1 MASIGATVQSTLD
14 PFAVQLKMGE
24 ADLRYAL
31 AGVVTPQPG
40 SVMSYKSGVFV
51 DGAIS
56 GTTLGDAEH
65 GGLRVTPG
73 ATGANPTVLVNKGN
87 CLIDTPGQGPY
98 LAGLDSQKTVQLA
111 SPSSTQRRLD
121 LIVAR
126 VYDDRN
132 TAIAS
137 AAGDRRFVVQA
148 VTGDNTSGTP
158 VLPTSTL
165 PVNGWIP
172 LASVLVEANGTT
184 LTITNLRGP
193 GLVARGGRR
202 ILYGAD
208 AKITSAAFLEA
219 GAYAG
224 DQRYVVGHPFPNQT
238 YYVSSDAG
246 VAGWRGD
253 SGKLVYTQNV
263 PTASPANLRI
273 QGNSSA
279 QADLVSITIPAFGIP
294 VVLTPAARINPVQD
308 KELNWELRTLVNGS
322 VVNFAGTD
330 SFAWG
335 GSVSKAQS
343 VAGLTVGPFT
353 AAATAKADVFFRF
366 SPSMTTG
373 LTIPTADTGQHL
385 LQVIVEPANIDP
397 IRMWL

>member
-1 MASIGATVQSTLD
+1 MAAIGTTVQSTLD
-14 PFAVQLKMGE
+14 PWAVQLKLGE

-31 AGVVTPQPG
+31 AGFAQPAPG
-40 SVMSYKSGVFV
+40 SVMSYKSGVFA
-51 DGAIS
+51 GGSIS
-56 GTTLGDAEH
+56 GTTLGDADH
-65 GGLRVTPG
+65 SGMRVTVG
-73 ATGANPTVLVNKGN
+73 ATGANPTALVNIGN

-98 LAGLDSQKTVQLA
+98 LCGLDSQKTVALA
-111 SPSSTQRRLD
+111 SPHATQRRLD

-158 VLPTSTL
+158 TLPTATL
-165 PVNGWIP
+165 PANGWIP
-172 LASVLVEANGTT
+172 LASVLIEANGTT
-184 LTITNLRGP
+184 LTVTNMRGP

-202 ILYGAD
+202 ILYGND

-253 SGKLVYTQNV
+253 GGKLVYT
-263 PTASPANLRI
+263 ASPPDTGNVRV
-273 QGNSSA
+273 QGTTST
-279 QADLVSITIPAFGIP
+279 QADMVSVAIPAFGIP
-294 VVLTPAARINPVQD
+294 VVVTPSARINPVQD
-308 KELNWELRTLVNGS
+308 KELNWELRTLVAG
-322 VVNFAGTD
+322 VGVNYQGTD
-330 SFAWG
+330 TYGWG
-335 GSVSKAQS
+335 GAVAKILSV
-343 VAGLTVGPFT
+343 GPMTVGPYT
-353 AAATAKADVFFRF
+353 AAVTAKANIFFKQ
-366 SPSMTTG
+366 SSSSSTG
-373 LTIPTADTGQHL
+373 ITYDTSLTGQHL